1 MTLGNFKYV
10 YSFDGVNYK
19 GNFNAR
25 SQARR
30 EALAEIVAAGEK
42 DTTFFVGKITNAP
55 CPTIPANF
63 VLQILSEVA
72 EGPEYGGE
80 YSEGWLDDV
89 TPEEAAQLEIMLT
102 ATFRAWAKKHGHLP
116 TWQGVTQKDR
126 YRYTNKHV
134 VLLSREVEK

>member
-1 MTLGNFKYV
+1 MTLGNFKYA
-10 YSFDGVNYK
+10 YSFDGINYK

-55 CPTIPANF
+55 CPTICGGAIIEDM
-63 VLQILSEVA
+63 QAAA
-72 EGPEYGGE
+72 ECYEHGGE
-80 YSEGWLDDV
+80 YAEGWLADV
-89 TPEEAAQLEIMLT
+89 TPEEVALLENALT
-102 ATFRAWAKKHGHLP
+102 ATFKNWARKHGHLP

-134 VLLSREVEK
+134 VLIARDDRG